1 VSALSL
7 AIGRTA
13 RTEALLAAPPPGF
26 AVEVVSPISRAFAP
40 MLREA
45 RYDVSEM
52 AIASFLMARAASV
65 PVVLLPCVLAARA
78 QEGSLLCRADA
89 PLRGPEDL
97 RGQRVGVRAY
107 SQTTG
112 MWLRGV
118 LSERHGLAAQD
129 VEWITFEDAHV
140 AGFADPPFCTRAPA
154 GASLEAMLRDGE
166 IAAAIFGND
175 APTDAALRPVFP
187 DAAAAGEAFRA
198 AHGFT
203 PVNHLL
209 VARADV
215 ADTRADDIARLLAA
229 LGPAATTG
237 AALAPA
243 LALASTWCAAQRL
256 TPRRLSLDEIWA
268 GTPARLSS
276 GSRPP

>member
-1 VSALSL
+1 MSALPL
-7 AIGRTA
+7 AIGRTP

-26 AVEVVSPISRAFAP
+26 AVEAVSPISRAFAP

-45 RYDVSEM
+45 RYDLSEM
-52 AIASFLMARAASV
+52 AIASFLMARAAGV

-78 QEGSLLCRADA
+78 QEASLLCRADA

-118 LSERHGLAAQD
+118 LAERHGLAASD
-129 VEWITFEDAHV
+129 VRWITFEDAHV

-154 GASLEAMLRDGE
+154 GASLEAMLREGA

-175 APTDAALRPVFP
+175 APKDAGLRPVFP
-187 DAAAAGEAFRA
+187 DAVAAGEEFRA

-209 VARADV
+209 VARTDV
-215 ADTRADDIARLLAA
+215 AAARDEDISRLLEA
-229 LGPAATTG
+229 LGPAATTR
-237 AALAPA
+237 AALASA
-243 LALASTWCAAQRL
+243 LSLAASWCAAQGL
-256 TPRRLSLDEIWA
+256 TPHELTLDEIWA
-268 GTPARLSS
+268 GTPPRFT
-276 GSRPP
+276 